1 MANSL
6 GSLNGA
12 LILQEALS
20 LTFTKRPL
28 LKMISKGFTELD
40 GSVQNAL
47 LGQSVISR
55 IKSVQTVNNFGTG
68 AGDVTTTDV
77 PITLSAMKEI
87 HIAITP
93 AQYNATNR
101 DLIAEAAEPI
111 AVALGN
117 HIVDSVSDLWSMAA
131 GKFPTGSVSAAAA
144 AWTYIGLVLPIRNAM
159 ANAGISEANRFCVL
173 NSAAYGA
180 LLADPLIVAALN
192 NPQNMNAIAEGKL
205 PKIAGIAFDEY
216 SSLSANATGQTT
228 DKRIGFAGNPE
239 STVFVARAPKA
250 PSEVGVASYPGTIDF
265 IQDPVTGFRVM
276 VNQWVDPATLV
287 YNNRLVWLQGFAVGN
302 ATQGLL
308 VRNTI

>member
-6 GSLNGA
+6 GALNGA

-20 LTFTKRPL
+20 LTFQKRPL

-40 GSVQNAL
+40 GSVQNAQ
-47 LGQSVISR
+47 LGQSVTSR
-55 IKSVQTVNNFGTG
+55 IKAVQTVNAFGTG
-68 AGDVTTTDV
+68 AGDITTTDV
-77 PITLSAMKEI
+77 TVSLSAMKEI

-111 AVALGN
+111 AVALGS
-117 HIVDSVSDLWSMAA
+117 HIVDSVSNLWSVANYGA
-131 GKFPTGSVSAAAA
+131 GVSVAAA
-144 AWTYIGLVLPIRNAM
+144 AWTYAGLILPIRKAM
-159 ANAGISEANRFCVL
+159 AAAGVSDANRFAVL
-173 NSAAYGA
+173 NSDVYGA

-192 NPQNMNAIAEGKL
+192 NPANANAIAEGRL
-205 PKIAGIAFDEY
+205 PKVAGIQLEEY
-216 SSLSANATGQTT
+216 ASLGTNAPGATT

-250 PSEVGVASYPGTIDF
+250 PSEVGAASFPGTIDF
-265 IQDPVTGFRVM
+265 IQDPTTGFRVM
-276 VNQWVDPATLV
+276 VNQWIDPSTLV
-287 YNNRLVWLQGFAVGN
+287 FNNRLVWLQGFAVGN
-302 ATQGLL
+302 AAQGML

>member
-1 MANSL
+1 MANTL

-47 LGQSVISR
+47 LGQSVTSR
-55 IKSVQTVNNFGTG
+55 IKTVQTVNAFGTG
-68 AGDVTTTDV
+68 AGNIVDTDV
-77 PITLSAMKEI
+77 NVSLSAMKEI
-87 HIAITP
+87 HVAITP

-101 DLIAEAAEPI
+101 DIIAEAAEPI

-117 HIVDSVSDLWSMAA
+117 HIVDSVADLWTVGTYGA
-131 GKFPTGSVSAAAA
+131 GISAAAA
-144 AWTYIGLVLPIRNAM
+144 AWTYAGLVLPIRNAM

-180 LLADPLIVAALN
+180 LLADKDIVAALN
-192 NPQNMNAIAEGKL
+192 NPMNLNAIAEGRL
-205 PKIAGIAFDEY
+205 PKIAGIQFDEY
-216 SSLSANATGQTT
+216 AALSANATGATT

-250 PSEVGVASYPGTIDF
+250 PSEVGAASFPGTIDF
-265 IQDPVTGFRVM
+265 VQDPTTGFRVM
-276 VNQWVDPATLV
+276 VNQWVDPSTLV

-302 ATQGLL
+302 ATQGLV